1 MLEEVLMW
9 TRLSFAHSL
18 LVLYV
23 LSGMVMAVDTEP
35 PATADELHKLF
46 DDGKYQQV
54 LAKLP
59 RALALKGTA
68 AAGYDQVDLN
78 ILKADTF
85 IQLKQ
90 QQQAVSALTDAQKA
104 VTPTTDPKLAA
115 KARAMQIAIKHSQ
128 AFAYK
133 SKVSKGAKS
142 ISLQDMAQR
151 PALYTALLSDMQ
163 SEVGERIKT
172 ARSSKTLPPIIT
184 AIQGLADMGAVET
197 VATGSDTASQKAADD
212 LADSARQLMADSV
225 KTMSDA
231 WSKIDNDANRLVE
244 LPPRDVPVR
253 RGDPNGR
260 TVPERRWR
268 KTGLTAANRDALRDT
283 VDTCQKIQDAC
294 VDFAGVSKVHAGGFK
309 SVADTAARL
318 SQDATNTMAADY
330 FTEIT
335 QR

>member
-1 MLEEVLMW
+1 MRTRSSLTHGLVVLC
-9 TRLSFAHSL
+9 
-18 LVLYV
+18 V
-23 LSGMVMAVDTEP
+23 LSGFVLAADPEP
-35 PATADELHKLF
+35 LPTSDELHKLF

-59 RALALKGTA
+59 RVLALKGPA

-90 QQQAVSALTDAQKA
+90 QQQAVSALADAQKA
-104 VTPTTDPKLAA
+104 ATPKTDPKVAA

-133 SKVSKGAKS
+133 SKASKGAKS
-142 ISLQDMAQR
+142 ISLQDMTQR
-151 PALYTALLSDMQ
+151 PALYTALLDDMEAEV
-163 SEVGERIKT
+163 SERVKT
-172 ARSSKTLPPIIT
+172 AKSSKTLPPIIT
-184 AIQGLADMGAVET
+184 AIQGLTDMGAVET

-212 LADSARQLMADSV
+212 LANGARQLMADSV
-225 KTMSDA
+225 KTMSDTQ
-231 WSKIDNDANRLVE
+231 SKIDNDANRLVE

-268 KTGLTAANRDALRDT
+268 KTGLTSANRDALRDIA
-283 VDTCQKIQDAC
+283 DTCQKIQDAC
-294 VDFAGVSKVHAGGFK
+294 VDFAAVSKVHAGGFQ
-309 SVADTAARL
+309 SVADTAGRL
-318 SQDATNTMAADY
+318 GQDAKNTMAADY